1 MRLRVTFPHTPLSMI
16 DRSERSKCPPAA
28 GYRAHATTGKIATA
42 SRLDDNDNR
51 DSNDA
56 PRVVVDFDVLRQFA
70 GRNFRDLG
78 GHPTADWRRVR
89 AGRVYRSSHLA
100 EVPEQSPIK
109 KIPLKTL
116 VTLQSR
122 AEVRHIGPPE
132 PAVLKSVRWEHIP
145 MGDEWFT
152 HRGYTR
158 INAAPGREHLALVMH
173 FRDDWQ
179 RFFKLLAERDV
190 YPLLFHCS
198 AGRDRT
204 GVGAAMLLELLGVA
218 RERVVAD
225 FLESNAV
232 FPKMPLTPEQLSP
245 LFETIDS
252 SGGIDGFM
260 REVIGL
266 GRSHLGAIRDDLLEE

>member
-1 MRLRVTFPHTPLSMI
+1 MSDQD
-16 DRSERSKCPPAA
+16 DRIS
-28 GYRAHATTGKIATA
+28 G
-42 SRLDDNDNR
+42 
-51 DSNDA
+51 DS
-56 PRVVVDFDVLRQFA
+56 PRVVVDFDLLRQFA

-78 GHPTADWRRVR
+78 GHPATDGRKVRRE
-89 AGRVYRSSHLA
+89 RVYRSSHLA
-100 EVPEQSPIK
+100 EVPDESPIK
-109 KIPLKTL
+109 KLPLKTL

-122 AEVRHIGPPE
+122 VEVRHIGPPE
-132 PAVLKSVRWEHIP
+132 PAMLNSVRWEHIP
-145 MGDEWFT
+145 IGDEWFT
-152 HRGYTR
+152 SRGFTR
-158 INAAPGREHLALVMH
+158 INSAPGREHLALVMH

-179 RFFKLLAERDV
+179 RFFRLLAERDV

-245 LFETIDS
+245 LFEAIDEG
-252 SGGIDGFM
+252 GGIDSFM

-266 GRSHLGAIRDDLLEE
+266 GRSDLDAIRDDLLED